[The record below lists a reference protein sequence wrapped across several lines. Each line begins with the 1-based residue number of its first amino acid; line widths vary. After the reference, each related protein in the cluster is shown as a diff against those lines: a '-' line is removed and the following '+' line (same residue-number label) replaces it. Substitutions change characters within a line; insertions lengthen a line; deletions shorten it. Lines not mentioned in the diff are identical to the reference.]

1 VTIREA
7 TEDDFPT
14 VHDFVELYKQ
24 EFWARPYPPPPLPDE
39 WLRDGRI
46 LLLERDGRP
55 DGMAKGEL
63 RHGVGHVTLVY
74 LRPEARQQGFGK
86 ALLRELN
93 AYFREAGVEHVTLG
107 VDLSNEE
114 GLAVWRRLGFVEY
127 QRELV
132 TGLDRLEARLAEG
145 DRQGSIG
152 SVHVQTDDQGAVERA
167 IARFVR
173 RLFVS
178 AATVVGAPRNGW
190 VGVYDAAAGRQP
202 ELLRRLA
209 SELSHITGGV
219 VVSLSV
225 EDGAVVRLIAF
236 ERGRMMDEYMSVP
249 DHYGPVPP
257 GDAVALRANPTV
269 LGRLTGGDPNA
280 IRAVA
285 RQGSSVAELPPA
297 GDLLVALAGALGID
311 DAGLGFDEARMRPD
325 AVTVEHG

>member
-1 VTIREA
+1 VTIREV
-7 TEDDFPT
+7 TEADFPT
-14 VHDFVELYKQ
+14 VHEFVDLYTQ

-46 LLLERDGRP
+46 LLLERDGHV

-74 LRPEARQQGFGK
+74 LRPEARRQGLGK

-93 AYFREAGVEHVTLG
+93 VYFRAAGVEHVTLG

-132 TGLDRLEARLAEG
+132 SGLDRLDARLAEE
-145 DRQGSIG
+145 RQAASLG
-152 SVHVQTDDQGAVERA
+152 SVHVQTDDQGAIERA
-167 IARFVR
+167 IARFVP

-178 AATVVGAPRNGW
+178 TGTVVGAPQNGW
-190 VGVYDAAAGRQP
+190 VGVYDAAASRQP

-209 SELSHITGGV
+209 SELSNITGGV
-219 VVSLSV
+219 VISLSA
-225 EDGAVVRLIAF
+225 EDGAAVRLIAF
-236 ERGRMMDEYMSVP
+236 ERGRMMDEYMSAP
-249 DHYGPVPP
+249 DHYGPLPP

-269 LGRLTGGDPNA
+269 LGRLTGGDPHA
-280 IRAVA
+280 IRRVA
-285 RQGSSVAELPPA
+285 RQGSAAELPPA
-297 GDLLVALAGALGID
+297 PELLAALASALGIQ
-311 DAGLGFDEARMRPD
+311 DAGLDFEEAAGRRG

>member
-7 TEDDFPT
+7 TEADFPK
-14 VHDFVELYKQ
+14 VHEFVEAYVR
-24 EFWARPYPPPPLPDE
+24 EYWARPYPPPQLPEE

-46 LLLERDGRP
+46 LLVERDGRV

-74 LRPEARQQGFGK
+74 LRPEARRQGLGK

-93 AYFREAGVEHVTLG
+93 GYFREAGVEHVTLG

-132 TGLDRLEARLAEG
+132 TALDRFEARLAE
-145 DRQGSIG
+145 DRRAASIG
-152 SVHVQTDDQGAVERA
+152 SVHVQTDDQGAIERA
-167 IARFVR
+167 IARFVP

-178 AATVVGAPRNGW
+178 TGTVVGAPQNGW
-190 VGVYDAAAGRQP
+190 VGVYDTAAVRQP
-202 ELLRRLA
+202 GLLRSLA
-209 SELSHITGGV
+209 SELSNITGGV
-219 VVSLSV
+219 VVSLSA

-236 ERGRMMDEYMSVP
+236 ERGRLMDEYMSVP
-249 DHYGPVPP
+249 DHYGPLPS

-269 LGRLTGGDPNA
+269 LGRLTGGDPQA
-280 IRAVA
+280 IRRVA
-285 RQGSSVAELPPA
+285 RQGSAADLPPA
-297 GDLLVALAGALGID
+297 PELLDALAAAIGIQ
-311 DAGLGFDEARMRPD
+311 DAGLSFDDAAGRPG

>member
-1 VTIREA
+1 MTIREA
-7 TEDDFPT
+7 TEADFPT
-14 VHDFVELYKQ
+14 VHEFVEAYQ
-24 EFWARPYPPPPLPDE
+24 REYWARPYPPPQLPDE

-46 LLLERDGRP
+46 LLVERDGRA

-74 LRPEARQQGFGK
+74 LRPEARRQGLAK

-93 AYFREAGVEHVTLG
+93 GYFREAGVEHVTLG

-132 TGLDRLEARLAEG
+132 TALDRFEARLAD
-145 DRQGSIG
+145 DRLGASIG
-152 SVHVQTDDQGAVERA
+152 SVHVQTDDQGAIERA
-167 IARFVR
+167 IARFVP

-178 AATVVGAPRNGW
+178 TGTVVGAPRNGW
-190 VGVYDAAAGRQP
+190 VGVYDTAAARQP
-202 ELLRRLA
+202 GLLRSLA
-209 SELSHITGGV
+209 SELSNITGGV
-219 VVSLSV
+219 VISLSA

-249 DHYGPVPP
+249 DHYGPLPS

-269 LGRLTGGDPNA
+269 LGRLTGADPHA
-280 IRAVA
+280 IRRVA
-285 RQGSSVAELPPA
+285 RQGSAAELPSAP
-297 GDLLVALAGALGID
+297 DLLDALAEALGIQ
-311 DAGLGFDEARMRPD
+311 DAGLSFEEAAGRPGALRVD
-325 AVTVEHG
+325 HE

>member
-7 TEDDFPT
+7 SDADFPT
-14 VHDFVELYKQ
+14 VHEFVELYQQ
-24 EFWARPYPPPPLPDE
+24 EFWARPYPPPALPDE

-46 LLLERDGRP
+46 LLLERDGHL

-63 RHGVGHVTLVY
+63 RHGVGHVTFVY
-74 LRPEARQQGFGK
+74 LRPEARRQGLGK

-93 AYFREAGVEHVTLG
+93 RYFREAGVEYVTLG

-132 TGLDRLEARLAEG
+132 TGLDRLDARLGEE
-145 DRQGSIG
+145 RQAASIG
-152 SVHVQTDDQGAVERA
+152 SVHVQTDDQGAIERA
-167 IARFVR
+167 IARFVP

-178 AATVVGAPRNGW
+178 AGTVVGAPQNGW
-190 VGVYDAAAGRQP
+190 LGVYDAAAVRQP

-209 SELSHITGGV
+209 SELSNITGGV
-219 VVSLSV
+219 VLALSA
-225 EDGAVVRLIAF
+225 EDGAVVRLIAY
-236 ERGRMMDEYMSVP
+236 ERGRMMDEYMSIP
-249 DHYGPVPP
+249 DHYGPVPA

-269 LGRLTGGDPNA
+269 LGRLTGGDPQA
-280 IRAVA
+280 IRRVA
-285 RQGSSVAELPPA
+285 RQGSAAELPPA
-297 GDLLVALAGALGID
+297 PELLTALAAALGIQ
-311 DAGLGFDEARMRPD
+311 DAGLDFDEAAGRAG

>member
-7 TEDDFPT
+7 TEADFPT
-14 VHDFVELYKQ
+14 VHEFVDLYKQ
-24 EFWARPYPPPPLPDE
+24 EFWARPYPPPPLPEE

-46 LLLERDGRP
+46 LLVERDGRV

-74 LRPEARQQGFGK
+74 LRPEARRQGLGK

-93 AYFREAGVEHVTLG
+93 RYFKEAGMEYVTLG

-132 TGLDRLEARLAEG
+132 TGLDRLDARLAEERG
-145 DRQGSIG
+145 AASIG
-152 SVHVQTDDQGAVERA
+152 SVHVQTDDQAAVERA
-167 IARFVR
+167 IARFVP

-178 AATVVGAPRNGW
+178 TGSVVGAPRNGW
-190 VGVYDAAAGRQP
+190 VGVFDAAAARQP

-209 SELSHITGGV
+209 SELSNITGGV
-219 VVSLSV
+219 VLALSA
-225 EDGAVVRLIAF
+225 EDAAVVRLVAY
-236 ERGRMMDEYMSVP
+236 ERGRLMDEYMSVP
-249 DHYGPVPP
+249 DHYGPVPS

-269 LGRLTGGDPNA
+269 LGRLTGGDPQA
-280 IRAVA
+280 IRRVA
-285 RQGSSVAELPPA
+285 RQGSAAELPPA
-297 GDLLVALAGALGID
+297 AELLRALAAALGIE
-311 DAGLGFDEARMRPD
+311 DAGLTFDEAAARPG
-325 AVTVEHG
+325 ALTVEHG

>member
-1 VTIREA
+1 VTIREV
-7 TEDDFPT
+7 TEADFPT
-14 VHDFVELYKQ
+14 VHEFVDLYTQ

-46 LLLERDGRP
+46 LLLERDGHV

-74 LRPEARQQGFGK
+74 LRPEARRQGLGK

-93 AYFREAGVEHVTLG
+93 AYFRAAGVEHVTLG

-132 TGLDRLEARLAEG
+132 SGLDRLDARLAEE
-145 DRQGSIG
+145 RQAASLG
-152 SVHVQTDDQGAVERA
+152 SVHVQTDDQGAIERA
-167 IARFVR
+167 IARFVP

-178 AATVVGAPRNGW
+178 TGTVVGAPQNGW
-190 VGVYDAAAGRQP
+190 VGVYDAAASRQP

-209 SELSHITGGV
+209 SELSNITGGV
-219 VVSLSV
+219 VISLSA
-225 EDGAVVRLIAF
+225 EDGAAVRLIAF
-236 ERGRMMDEYMSVP
+236 ERGRMMDEYMSAP
-249 DHYGPVPP
+249 DHYGPLPP

-269 LGRLTGGDPNA
+269 LGRLTGGDPHA
-280 IRAVA
+280 IRRVA
-285 RQGSSVAELPPA
+285 RQGSAAELPPA
-297 GDLLVALAGALGID
+297 PELLAALASALGIQ
-311 DAGLGFDEARMRPD
+311 DAGLDFEEAAGRRG

>member
-7 TEDDFPT
+7 TEADFPT
-14 VHDFVELYKQ
+14 VHEFVEAYQ
-24 EFWARPYPPPPLPDE
+24 EEYWARPYPPPQLPDE

-46 LLLERDGRP
+46 LLVERDGRV

-74 LRPEARQQGFGK
+74 LRPEARRQGLGK

-93 AYFREAGVEHVTLG
+93 GYFREAGVEHVTLG

-132 TGLDRLEARLAEG
+132 TGLDRLDARLAEE
-145 DRQGSIG
+145 RQATSIG
-152 SVHVQTDDQGAVERA
+152 SVHVQTDDQGAIERA
-167 IARFVR
+167 IARFVP

-178 AATVVGAPRNGW
+178 TGTVVGAPRNGW
-190 VGVYDAAAGRQP
+190 VGVYDAAGARQP
-202 ELLRRLA
+202 ELLRSLA
-209 SELSHITGGV
+209 SELSNITGGV
-219 VVSLSV
+219 VISLSA
-225 EDGAVVRLIAF
+225 EDSAVVRVIAF
-236 ERGRMMDEYMSVP
+236 ERGRLMDEYMSVP

-269 LGRLTGGDPNA
+269 LGRLTGGDPSA

-285 RQGSSVAELPPA
+285 RQGSSAAELPPA
-297 GDLLVALAGALGID
+297 PELLGRLAAALGIE
-311 DAGLGFDEARMRPD
+311 DAGLDFDEAAGRPN